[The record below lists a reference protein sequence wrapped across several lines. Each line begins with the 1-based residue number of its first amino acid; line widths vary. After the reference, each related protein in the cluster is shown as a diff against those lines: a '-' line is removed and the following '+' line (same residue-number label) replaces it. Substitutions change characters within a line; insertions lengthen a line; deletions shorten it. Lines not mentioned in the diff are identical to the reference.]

1 MQVCDMHARLKKLE
15 SLKGLQ
21 RKGDLEEGAPHHK
34 ELGRAH
40 AFGNGA
46 SSPPPPE
53 PLTLH
58 AAHSAASMHND
69 PKNRQPEVRTHCCH
83 IAHVPVPIR

>member
-1 MQVCDMHARLKKLE
+1 MHARLKKLE
-15 SLKGLQ
+15 SLKRVQ

-40 AFGNGA
+40 PSGNGA
-46 SSPPPPE
+46 SSLPPPE

-58 AAHSAASMHND
+58 AEHSTASMHDD
-69 PKNRQPEVRTHCCH
+69 PKNRQPEVRTHRCH
-83 IAHVPVPIR
+83 IAYVPVPIR